1 MCLEQSKKGMNFKMK
16 KYKIIVLTLSFI
28 VLSFSNSI
36 AASAKVTATT
46 TKNNIKLEEET
57 QINILIQGSK
67 CAAYNLEIYFD
78 DTKVEYIK
86 QDENTSIS
94 GNKVTKVWYDETGGL
109 NAIDGIIAN
118 FKWKA
123 IGEGI
128 CNFVLNGEFYDA
140 NGNEIET
147 EFQNVTISIGEDN
160 NVSTSTTEAEEIN
173 ANLENLAIE
182 NVLLTPPFDANITNY
197 KAEISNATEDIKI
210 LAVPQNDKNTV
221 NVIGNKDLKEG
232 NNTIS
237 ITVTSKGGETQKI
250 YTVDVYKRNAEEE
263 KTYQEEQ
270 EANRNQ
276 LNKIYQEHPELL
288 STMNS
293 VQEVEQ
299 SSKQEELENEN
310 KDSKN
315 FYWKMLWNSVT
326 LIIFEK
332 G

>member
-1 MCLEQSKKGMNFKMK
+1 M
-16 KYKIIVLTLSFI
+16 
-28 VLSFSNSI
+28 
-36 AASAKVTATT
+36 
-46 TKNNIKLEEET
+46 
-57 QINILIQGSK
+57 
-67 CAAYNLEIYFD
+67 
-78 DTKVEYIK
+78 EYIE
-86 QDENTSIS
+86 QDENTSIN
-94 GNKVTKVWYDETGGL
+94 GNKLKRVWYDQTGGL
-109 NAIDGIIAN
+109 NAIDGVIAN

-123 IGEGI
+123 KKEGI
-128 CNFVLNGEFYDA
+128 CNFVLNGEFYDE

-147 EFQNVTISIGEDN
+147 EFQNIAISIGEDN
-160 NVSTSTTEAEEIN
+160 NINTSITEAEEVN

-197 KAEISNATEDIKI
+197 KAEISNTIKELKI

-221 NVIGNKDLKEG
+221 NVIGNNDLKEG

-237 ITVTSKGGETQKI
+237 ITVTSKGGEAQKI
-250 YTVDVYKRNAEEE
+250 YTVDIYKRNAEEE
-263 KTYQEEQ
+263 KAYQEEQ

-288 STMNS
+288 STTNS
-293 VQEVEQ
+293 IQEAEQ
-299 SSKQEELENEN
+299 SSKQKED
-310 KDSKN
+310 KDSTN